1 MTRDLLA
8 DATTAAL
15 AKTLD
20 GTASRHRALAENI
33 ANVDTPGFQRVEVA
47 FETQLESALNHAQAD
62 PRTALERIRSVQPR
76 RFQDPAPPARVDGNN
91 VDIDREMAEVAQN
104 TMTFEAAARA
114 LAVKLRML
122 RAAISEGRK

>member
-20 GTASRHRALAENI
+20 GTAARHRAIAENV
-33 ANVDTPGFQRVEVA
+33 ANVDTPGFQRVDVA
-47 FETQLESALNHAQAD
+47 FENELESALKDAQAH
-62 PRTALERIRSVQPR
+62 PRTALDRIRRVRARPLRDTIS
-76 RFQDPAPPARVDGNN
+76 PARVDGNN
-91 VDIDREMAEVAQN
+91 VDIDREMARLAQN
-104 TMTFEAAARA
+104 TREFEAAARA
-114 LAVKLRML
+114 LATKLRML

>member
-20 GTASRHRALAENI
+20 GAAARHRAIAENL
-33 ANVDTPGFQRVEVA
+33 ANVDTPGFQRSDVS
-47 FETQLESALNHAQAD
+47 FESELQSALQDAQAH
-62 PRTALERIRSVQPR
+62 PRTALDRIGRVRPR
-76 RFQDPAPPARVDGNN
+76 QLRDTASPARVDGNN
-91 VDIDREMAEVAQN
+91 VDIDREMAHLAQN
-104 TMTFEAAARA
+104 TQQFEAAVRA
-114 LAVKLRML
+114 LATKLRML

>member
-20 GTASRHRALAENI
+20 GAAARHRAIAENL
-33 ANVDTPGFQRVEVA
+33 ANVDTPGFQRSDVS
-47 FETQLESALNHAQAD
+47 FESELQSALQDAQANS
-62 PRTALERIRSVQPR
+62 PTALDRIQRVQPR
-76 RFQDPAPPARVDGNN
+76 SLRDTASPARVDGNN
-91 VDIDREMAEVAQN
+91 VDIDREMAHLAQN
-104 TMTFEAAARA
+104 TQQFEAAVRA
-114 LAVKLRML
+114 LATKLRML

>member
-20 GTASRHRALAENI
+20 GAAARHRAIAENL
-33 ANVDTPGFQRVEVA
+33 ANVDTPGFQRSDVS
-47 FETQLESALNHAQAD
+47 FESELQSALQDAQANS
-62 PRTALERIRSVQPR
+62 PTALDRIGRVRPR
-76 RFQDPAPPARVDGNN
+76 QLRDTASPARVDGNN
-91 VDIDREMAEVAQN
+91 VDIDREMAHLAQN
-104 TMTFEAAARA
+104 TQQFEAAVRA
-114 LAVKLRML
+114 LATKLRML